1 MSIIAN
7 DANREAR
14 TDESDP
20 APPNRYALSSGQRR
34 AWFLQTRD
42 PEGTALNLPVLYR
55 FRGALDSERLRAA
68 VAAVTDRHEI
78 LRTTYG
84 LDANGEPY
92 QQVRTDLAP
101 QWQEHDLTDLATE
114 PAHRRAR
121 VLTRRAL
128 ARPFDPAAEPP
139 LRATLIRLRASEYL
153 LLLVVHTIAW
163 DDESASVFAA
173 DLSAAYAGT
182 SPGPH
187 TVRFIEHIGETAD
200 TGGSEYWRQV
210 LTPLPEALEL
220 PGRPVAHRIGPG
232 AIEHTSRS
240 LPASLLDRVRAAAA
254 GYGTAESTL
263 LLTAFAALVHRYT
276 GAGDFLVAVPAGT
289 RGPRAAGVIG
299 YFGNTV
305 LIRATPRPDQT
316 FAEFHTGLAAT
327 VSDGRAHRHIG
338 IDQVVHAIN
347 PDRTGA
353 RDGLEQL
360 ARIGFGVREPIAV
373 PDLAG
378 VHATLEK
385 SGAPAAPVPLR
396 VTVVLDRDRPRLV
409 ADHRSEQL
417 DRSLVEQLLGHYLQ
431 LLDSALRDPA
441 ARLGEI
447 DLFGDRGRAAVLASS
462 HGELVPEAPATLVAL
477 LEERVGVAGDGTALL
492 APAPAGGTDLELSYC
507 ELNTRANRLARG
519 LVAQGIG
526 TEDLVA
532 VRIANS
538 VEFVVAVLGVLK
550 AGAAYLPVDPSYP
563 DQRIAFLDQ
572 DSRPRLVLDRAE
584 LAAAE
589 ANAAA
594 LPGHDLC
601 DDERVRPLRPGNLAY
616 VIYTSGS
623 TGTPKGV
630 GVAHAA
636 ITGHLRGFTAEWDMT
651 AQDRLLQSSSV
662 SFDASLLDI
671 FVTLSLGACLVV
683 PKPGALRDIPYISD
697 LIGRYRVTVLHMVPS
712 LLSTFLMLP
721 EVTEWRAL
729 RRVPVGGE
737 ALLGEVADR
746 FAGIF
751 DAELRNHYGPT
762 EAVVSATH
770 LTVRGPQG
778 TGMVPVGVP
787 NRNVYV
793 YVLDNRLQLVPDGVL
808 GEIYLGGTQL
818 ARGYLHRA
826 GPTAERFVADPFLA
840 GQRLYRTGDLARRN
854 SRGEIEFAGR
864 ADEQVKVRGYRI
876 ESGEVQAALSA
887 HPGVGACAVVAYREP
902 VTGTGLAAYLVPAGK
917 TLDVT
922 EVRAFA
928 AKSLPDYMLPTAW
941 AVLAEIPLTEHGKL
955 DKRALPEPRRLATE
969 ERRPP
974 STPTEIR
981 LAGLFGALFGCAEVG
996 ADDSFFEL
1004 GGHSLLAN
1012 RLILLIQEEF
1022 GVGIDVR
1029 APFDTPTVA
1038 GLAALVDATPVT
1050 AAGRPALDR
1059 RPRPER
1065 VPLSYN
1071 QRAVLAGGEGGAVR
1085 LVAHLD
1091 GPLDRDALTA
1101 ALHDVVDRYEIL
1113 RTVAATAGDRQY
1125 QAARPGPLPKMTVIE
1140 GERGYPSALPDA
1152 TAADPPSGV
1161 RTVEEPGGMRAAF
1174 DRTAGPLLHA
1184 RLCVLGVDRY
1194 ALELTADRFVV
1205 DEWSL
1210 RIVLT
1215 DLTTAYRSRAGTGSA
1230 PRWPGPA
1237 IDYTDYTLWQ
1247 STVVEAAGPQLE
1259 QLRAGLRGLPEYP
1272 TATVSS
1278 PAAEPVRSAEFTVSG
1293 ALRRRLRAH
1302 AETIGASEYMLYQA
1316 VVAALLHA
1324 LGAGVDIALG
1334 APISGRAD
1342 SAVAEVVGPLSA
1354 AVVLRHDLSGDPT
1367 LRSVLDRA
1375 RGTAF
1380 GVYGGHDMLIDGIAA
1395 AVCPGRSP
1403 YDLCRAV
1410 VDFGELCPPQQIW
1423 LGDEVAARITEA
1435 APAIA
1440 HRLVFAFGSA
1450 SDGGLHASV
1459 RAEAARYDERT
1470 TELLARYLEELF
1482 TTFVESPDIPVS
1494 EAVSPRAAHALW
1506 SADGGLALE
1515 PAGS

>member
-7 DANREAR
+7 DANQQAR
-14 TDESDP
+14 RDRTL
-20 APPNRYALSSGQRR
+20 PNRYPLSSGQRR

-42 PEGTALNLPVLYR
+42 PADTALNLPVVYR
-55 FRGALDSERLRAA
+55 MQGSLDSERLRAA
-68 VAAVTDRHEI
+68 VQTVTERHEI

-84 LDANGEPY
+84 LDSNGEPY
-92 QQVRTDLAP
+92 QQVRPDLP
-101 QWQEHDLTDLATE
+101 LQWQEYDLSGLASG
-114 PAHRRAR
+114 PARRRAE
-121 VLTRRAL
+121 VLTRRTL
-128 ARPFDPAAEPP
+128 ARPFDPAAETP
-139 LRATLIRLRASEYL
+139 LRVTLIRLAHSEYL
-153 LLLVVHTIAW
+153 LVLVVHTIAW

-173 DLSAAYAGT
+173 DLSVAYNAT
-182 SPGPH
+182 SAVPPA
-187 TVRFIEHIGETAD
+187 VRLAERVDEE
-200 TGGSEYWRQV
+200 TGGDGTEYWRQV

-220 PGRPVAHRIGPG
+220 PGRPTARGAGP
-232 AIEHTSRS
+232 AAVERTSRP
-240 LPASLLDRVRAAAA
+240 LPATLLELVREAAA
-254 GYGTAESTL
+254 GAGADETTFL
-263 LLTAFAALVHRYT
+263 LAAFAALVHRCT

-289 RGPRAAGVIG
+289 RGPRMAGAIG

-305 LIRATPRPDQT
+305 LIRATPRPGQT

-327 VSDGRAHRHIG
+327 VAGARAHRHIG

-360 ARIGFGVREPIAV
+360 ARIGFGVREPIAA
-373 PDLAG
+373 PELAG
-378 VHATLEK
+378 VHATVVEYA
-385 SGAPAAPVPLR
+385 SPDAPVPLR
-396 VTVVLDRDRPRLV
+396 VTMVLDRERPRLV
-409 ADHRSEQL
+409 ADHRSGQL
-417 DRSLVEQLLGHYLQ
+417 DRPLVEQLLGHYIQ
-431 LLDSALRDPA
+431 LLDSALREPTTPI
-441 ARLGEI
+441 GEL
-447 DLFGDRGRAAVLASS
+447 DLFGDRERAALLARS
-462 HGELVPEAPATLVAL
+462 HGELVPTAPETLVAL
-477 LEERVGVAGDGTALL
+477 LEERVAVAGDTTALV
-492 APAPAGGTDLELSYC
+492 APAAADGADLELGYA
-507 ELNTRANRLARG
+507 ELNCRANRLAR
-519 LVAQGIG
+519 VFAARGIG

-538 VEFVVAVLGVLK
+538 VEFVVAVLAVLK
-550 AGAAYLPVDPSYP
+550 AGAAYLPIDPSYP
-563 DQRIAFLDQ
+563 DQRIDFLDN
-572 DSRPRLVLDRAE
+572 DARPRLVLGRAE

-589 ANAAA
+589 ADAAG
-594 LPGHDLC
+594 LPGHDLS
-601 DDERVRPLRPGNLAY
+601 DAERVRPLRPGNLAY

-636 ITGHLRGFTAEWDMT
+636 IADHLRGFGAEWDMT
-651 AQDRLLQSSSV
+651 ARDRLLQSSSV

-671 FVTLSLGACLVV
+671 FVTLSLGACLVI
-683 PKPGALRDIPYISD
+683 PKPDALRDIPYISD
-697 LIGRYRVTVLHMVPS
+697 LIGRYGVTVLHMVPS

-778 TGMVPVGVP
+778 TGTVPVGRP

-793 YVLDNRLQLVPDGVL
+793 YLLDNRLQLVPDGVL

-818 ARGYLHRA
+818 ARGYLHRR
-826 GPTAERFVADPFLA
+826 GLTAERFVADPFLP

-887 HPGVGACAVVAYREP
+887 HPGVGACAVVAYQEP
-902 VTGTGLAAYLVPAGK
+902 VTGTGLAAYLVPAAGS
-917 TLDVT
+917 LEVAD
-922 EVRAFA
+922 VRAYA

-941 AVLAEIPLTEHGKL
+941 AVIEDIPLTEHGKL
-955 DKRALPEPRRLATE
+955 DKRALPAPRRFGGA

-974 STPTEIR
+974 SSPTEVR
-981 LAGLFGALFGCAEVG
+981 LAGLFGALFGCAEIG

-1012 RLILLIQEEF
+1012 RLIALIRAEF
-1022 GVGIDVR
+1022 GVEIDVR

-1038 GLAALVDATPVT
+1038 GLAAVVDATPVT
-1050 AAGRPALDR
+1050 ATGRPELDR
-1059 RPRPER
+1059 RPRPDR
-1065 VPLSYN
+1065 IPLSYN
-1071 QRAVLAGGEGGAVR
+1071 QRAVLAGGTPGAVR
-1085 LVAHLD
+1085 LAAHLD

-1101 ALHDVVDRYEIL
+1101 AVHDVCERYEIL
-1113 RTVAATAGDRQY
+1113 RTVAATAGDEWY
-1125 QAARPGPLPKMTVIE
+1125 QTVRTGPLPDMAVIE
-1140 GERGYPSALPDA
+1140 VAEPERSRPALP
-1152 TAADPPSGV
+1152 TV
-1161 RTVEEPGGMRAAF
+1161 RF
-1174 DRTAGPLLHA
+1174 DRTAGPLLHS
-1184 RLCVLGVDRY
+1184 RLCVLGADRY
-1194 ALELTADRFVV
+1194 VFELTADRFVA

-1215 DLTTAYRSRAGTGSA
+1215 DLATAYRSRAGNGSA

-1237 IDYTDYTLWQ
+1237 VDYADYTLWQ
-1247 STVVEAAGPQLE
+1247 STVVDSAGPQLE
-1259 QLRAGLRGLPEYP
+1259 QLRAGLRGLPEFP
-1272 TATVSS
+1272 AGPRAS
-1278 PAAEPVRSAEFTVSG
+1278 PAAEPARSAGFTVPS

-1302 AETIGASEYMLYQA
+1302 AETVGASEYMLYQA

-1334 APISGRAD
+1334 APLSGRAD

-1354 AVVLRHDLSGDPT
+1354 AVVLRHDLSGDPA
-1367 LRSVLDRA
+1367 LRTVLDRA

-1380 GVYGGHDMLIDGIAA
+1380 GVYGGHDMLIDGVAA

-1423 LGDEVAARITEA
+1423 LGDEVAARITES
-1435 APAIA
+1435 APSIA

-1450 SDGGLHASV
+1450 NDGGLHATV
-1459 RAEAARYDERT
+1459 HAEAARHDQQT
-1470 TELLARYLEELF
+1470 TELLARYLEELL
-1482 TTFVESPDIPVS
+1482 TAFVESPDIPVS
-1494 EAVSPRAAHALW
+1494 EAVALDAMRARWA
-1506 SADGGLALE
+1506 ADGALALE
-1515 PAGS
+1515 LSGP

>member
-7 DANREAR
+7 DANRAAR
-14 TDESDP
+14 PDKGDRT
-20 APPNRYALSSGQRR
+20 PPNRYPLSSGQRR

-42 PEGTALNLPVLYR
+42 PGDTALNLPVGYR
-55 FRGALDSERLRAA
+55 LHGSLDSERLRAA
-68 VAAVTDRHEI
+68 VQSVTDRHEI

-84 LDANGEPY
+84 LDSDGEPY
-92 QQVRTDLAP
+92 QQVRTDLLLP
-101 QWQEHDLTDLATE
+101 WQEHDLCDLATE
-114 PAHRRAR
+114 PARRRAE

-128 ARPFDPAAEPP
+128 ARPFDPAAETP
-139 LRATLIRLRASEYL
+139 LRVTLIRLAASEYL

-173 DLSAAYAGT
+173 DLSVAYNDAT
-182 SPGPH
+182 FAPPP
-187 TVRFIEHIGETAD
+187 VRFIEQFGEAA
-200 TGGSEYWRQV
+200 GGDDREYWRQS

-220 PGRPVAHRIGPG
+220 PGRPAPRGAGP
-232 AIEHTSRS
+232 AAVEHTSRP
-240 LPASLLDRVRAAAA
+240 LPAPLLDLAREAAA
-254 GYGTAESTL
+254 GAGTDETTVL
-263 LLTAFAALVHRYT
+263 LAAFAALVHRYT
-276 GAGDFLVAVPAGT
+276 GADDFLVAVPAST
-289 RGPRAAGVIG
+289 RGLRAAGVIG

-305 LIRATPRPDQT
+305 LIRATPRPEQS
-316 FAEFHTGLAAT
+316 FAEFHAGLAAT
-327 VSDGRAHRHIG
+327 VAGGRAHRRIG
-338 IDQVVHAIN
+338 IDEVVHAVN

-353 RDGLEQL
+353 RDGLAQL
-360 ARIGFGVREPIAV
+360 ARIGFGVRAPIAV
-373 PDLAG
+373 PELAG
-378 VHATLEK
+378 VRATLET
-385 SGAPAAPVPLR
+385 SGSPDVPVPLR
-396 VTVVLDRDRPRLV
+396 ITVVLDRDRPRLV

-417 DRSLVEQLLGHYLQ
+417 DRPLVEQLLGHYVQ
-431 LLDSALRDPA
+431 LLASVLHDPGALI
-441 ARLGEI
+441 GEL
-447 DLFGDRGRAAVLASS
+447 DLFGDRDRAALLARS
-462 HGELVPEAPATLVAL
+462 HGALVPHAPATLVAL
-477 LEERVGVAGDGTALL
+477 VEERVAAAGDAAAVV
-492 APAPAGGTDLELSYC
+492 APAAAGGADLELSYR
-507 ELNTRANRLARG
+507 ELNGRANRLARE

-526 TEDLVA
+526 TDDLVA

-538 VEFVVAVLGVLK
+538 AEFVVAVLAVLK
-550 AGAAYLPVDPSYP
+550 AGAAYLPIDPAYP
-563 DQRIAFLDQ
+563 EQRIDFLDR
-572 DSRPRLVLDRAE
+572 DARPRLVLGRAE

-589 ANAAA
+589 ERAAG
-594 LPGHDLC
+594 LPGHDLS
-601 DDERVRPLRPGNLAY
+601 DIERVRPLRPGNLAY

-636 ITGHLRGFTAEWDMT
+636 IAEHLRGFGAEWDMT

-671 FVTLSLGACLVV
+671 FVTLSLGACLVI
-683 PKPGALRDIPYISD
+683 PKPDALRDIPYISE
-697 LIGRYRVTVLHMVPS
+697 LIGRYGVTVLHMVPS

-746 FAGIF
+746 FARVF

-778 TGMVPVGVP
+778 AGVVPVGVP

-793 YVLDNRLQLVPDGVL
+793 YLLDNRLQLVPDGVL
-808 GEIYLGGTQL
+808 GEIYLGGAQL

-826 GPTAERFVADPFLA
+826 GLTAERFVADPFQP

-864 ADEQVKVRGYRI
+864 ADEQVKVRGHRI

-887 HPGVGACAVVAYREP
+887 HPGVGACAVVAFQEP
-902 VTGTGLAAYLVPAGK
+902 VTGTGLAAYLVPAAGA
-917 TLDVT
+917 LDVA

-955 DKRALPEPRRLATE
+955 DKRALPEPRRFATG

-981 LAGLFGALFGCAEVG
+981 LAELFGALFGCAEIG

-1012 RLILLIQEEF
+1012 RLILLIREEF
-1022 GVGIDVR
+1022 GVEIDVR

-1050 AAGRPALDR
+1050 ATGRPELDR

-1065 VPLSYN
+1065 IPLSYN
-1071 QRAVLAGGEGGAVR
+1071 QRAVLAGGDIGPVR

-1101 ALHDVVDRYEIL
+1101 AVHDVFERYEIL
-1113 RTVAATAGDRQY
+1113 RTVPATADGEWY
-1125 QAARPGPLPKMTVIE
+1125 QAVRPGPLPDLAVIE
-1140 GERGYPSALPDA
+1140 VVEQQWPRP
-1152 TAADPPSGV
+1152 AA
-1161 RTVEEPGGMRAAF
+1161 RF
-1174 DRTAGPLLHA
+1174 DRAAGPLLHP
-1184 RLCVLGVDRY
+1184 RLGILGPDRHV
-1194 ALELTADRFVV
+1194 LELTADRLVA

-1215 DLTTAYRSRAGTGSA
+1215 DLATAYRSRVSNGSA
-1230 PRWPGPA
+1230 PRWSGPA
-1237 IDYTDYTLWQ
+1237 VDYADYTLWQ
-1247 STVVEAAGPQLE
+1247 SAVVESAGPQLE
-1259 QLRAGLRGLPEYP
+1259 QLRAGLRGLPDP
-1272 TATVSS
+1272 SAS
-1278 PAAEPVRSAEFTVSG
+1278 PVAVPARSAEFTVPS

-1302 AETIGASEYMLYQA
+1302 AETVGASEYMLYQA
-1316 VVAALLHA
+1316 VVAALMHA

-1334 APISGRAD
+1334 APLSGRAD
-1342 SAVAEVVGPLSA
+1342 SAVSEVVGPLSA
-1354 AVVLRHDLSGDPT
+1354 AVVLRHDLSGDPA
-1367 LRSVLDRA
+1367 LRAVLDRA

-1380 GVYGGHDMLIDGIAA
+1380 GVYGGHDMLIDGVAA

-1410 VDFGELCPPQQIW
+1410 VDFGELCPPQQFW
-1423 LGDEVAARITEA
+1423 LGDEVAARITDS
-1435 APAIA
+1435 APGIA
-1440 HRLVFAFGSA
+1440 HRLAFAFGSA
-1450 SDGGLHASV
+1450 GDGGMHATV
-1459 RAEAARYDERT
+1459 RAEAARHDQQT
-1470 TELLARYLEELF
+1470 VELLARYLEELL
-1482 TTFVESPDIPVS
+1482 TTFVESPDLPVS
-1494 EAVSPRAAHALW
+1494 EAVALDATRALW
-1506 SADGGLALE
+1506 TADGGLSLQ
-1515 PAGS
+1515 PSGS

>member
-14 TDESDP
+14 PDEGDRT
-20 APPNRYALSSGQRR
+20 PPNRYPLSSGQRR
-34 AWFLQTRD
+34 AWFLQIRD
-42 PEGTALNLPVLYR
+42 PGDTTLNLPVVYR
-55 FRGALDSERLRAA
+55 LQGSLDGARLRAA
-68 VAAVTDRHEI
+68 VQSVTDRHEI

-84 LDANGEPY
+84 LDSSGEPY
-92 QQVRTDLAP
+92 QQVRADLP
-101 QWQEHDLTDLATE
+101 LQWQEHDLSGSAAG
-114 PAHRRAR
+114 PARRRAE

-128 ARPFDPAAEPP
+128 ARPFDPASETP
-139 LRATLIRLRASEYL
+139 LRVTLIRLAANEYL

-173 DLSAAYAGT
+173 DLSAAYNT
-182 SPGPH
+182 TNPVPQP
-187 TVRFIEHIGETAD
+187 VRFAERLAEAA
-200 TGGSEYWRQV
+200 GGDGPEYWRQA

-220 PGRPVAHRIGPG
+220 PGRPVARGVGPG
-232 AIEHTSRS
+232 AVEHTSLP
-240 LPASLLDRVRAAAA
+240 LPATLLDRVRETAA
-254 GYGTAESTL
+254 GSGTDETAVL
-263 LLTAFAALVHRYT
+263 LAAFAALVHRYT

-289 RGPRAAGVIG
+289 RGPRTAGVIG

-327 VSDGRAHRHIG
+327 VADGRAHRHTG

-347 PDRTGA
+347 PDRTGV

-373 PDLAG
+373 PELAG
-378 VHATLEK
+378 VRATLEDYG
-385 SGAPAAPVPLR
+385 SPDAPVPLR

-417 DRSLVEQLLGHYLQ
+417 DRPLVEQLLGHYVQ

-441 ARLGEI
+441 ARLGEL
-447 DLFGDRGRAAVLASS
+447 DLFGDRARAVLLERS
-462 HGELVPEAPATLVAL
+462 HGELVAEAPATLVAL
-477 LEERVGVAGDGTALL
+477 VEERVAAAGDAAALV
-492 APAPAGGTDLELSYC
+492 APAAAGGADLELTYA
-507 ELNTRANRLARG
+507 ELNNRANRLARG

-538 VEFVVAVLGVLK
+538 AEFVVAVLAVLK
-550 AGAAYLPVDPSYP
+550 AGAAYLPIDPSYP
-563 DQRIAFLDQ
+563 DQRIDFLDA
-572 DSRPRLVLDRAE
+572 DARPRLVLGRAE
-584 LAAAE
+584 LAAADE
-589 ANAAA
+589 RAAG
-594 LPGHDLC
+594 LPGHDLS
-601 DDERVRPLRPGNLAY
+601 DAERVRPLRPGNLAY

-636 ITGHLRGFTAEWDMT
+636 IADHLRGFGAEWEMT

-671 FVTLSLGACLVV
+671 FVTLSLGACLVI
-683 PKPGALRDIPYISD
+683 PKPDALRDIPYISE
-697 LIGRYRVTVLHMVPS
+697 LIGRYGVTVLHMVPS

-746 FAGIF
+746 FAGVF

-770 LTVRGPQG
+770 LTVQGPQG

-793 YVLDNRLQLVPDGVL
+793 YLLDNRLQLVPDGVL
-808 GEIYLGGTQL
+808 GEIYLGGAQL
-818 ARGYLHRA
+818 ARGYLHR
-826 GPTAERFVADPFLA
+826 GGLTAERFVADPFLP

-854 SRGEIEFAGR
+854 SRGEIEFVGR
-864 ADEQVKVRGYRI
+864 ADEQVKVRGHRI

-887 HPGVGACAVVAYREP
+887 HPEVGACAVVAFQEP
-902 VTGTGLAAYLVPAGK
+902 VTGTALAAYLVPAAGS
-917 TLDVT
+917 LDVA
-922 EVRAFA
+922 EVRAYA

-941 AVLAEIPLTEHGKL
+941 AVIEKIPLTEHGKL
-955 DKRALPEPRRLATE
+955 DKRALPEPRRFGTG

-981 LAGLFGALFGCAEVG
+981 LAGLFGALFGYAEVG

-1012 RLILLIQEEF
+1012 RLILLIREEF
-1022 GVGIDVR
+1022 GVEVDVR

-1038 GLAALVDATPVT
+1038 GLAAVVDATPVT
-1050 AAGRPALDR
+1050 ATGRPELDR

-1065 VPLSYN
+1065 IPLSYN
-1071 QRAVLAGGEGGAVR
+1071 QRVVLAGGDAGEVR
-1085 LVAHLD
+1085 LVAYLD

-1101 ALHDVVDRYEIL
+1101 AVHDVVERYEVL
-1113 RTVAATAGDRQY
+1113 RTVPVAVGEEWY
-1125 QAARPGPLPKMTVIE
+1125 QAVRPGPLPDMAVIE
-1140 GERGYPSALPDA
+1140 ADA
-1152 TAADPPSGV
+1152 DDWTRSVPAV
-1161 RTVEEPGGMRAAF
+1161 RF
-1174 DRTAGPLLHA
+1174 DRGTGPLLQP
-1184 RLCVLGVDRY
+1184 RLYVLGGDRY
-1194 ALELTADRFVV
+1194 VLELTADRFVA

-1215 DLTTAYRSRAGTGSA
+1215 DLATAYRSRAGSGSA

-1237 IDYTDYTLWQ
+1237 VDYADYTLWQ
-1247 STVVEAAGPQLE
+1247 STVVESAGPQLE
-1259 QLRAGLRGLPEYP
+1259 QLRAGLRGLPEP
-1272 TATVSS
+1272 AAGTVAS
-1278 PAAEPVRSAEFTVSG
+1278 PAAEPALSAEFTVPS

-1302 AETIGASEYMLYQA
+1302 AETVGASEYMLYQA

-1334 APISGRAD
+1334 APLSGRAD

-1354 AVVLRHDLSGDPT
+1354 AVVLRHDLSGDPA
-1367 LRSVLDRA
+1367 LRTVLDRA

-1380 GVYGGHDMLIDGIAA
+1380 GVYGGHDMLVDGVAA
-1395 AVCPGRSP
+1395 AVSPGRSP

-1410 VDFGELCPPQQIW
+1410 VDFGELCPPQQVW
-1423 LGDEVAARITEA
+1423 LGDEVAARITEP

-1440 HRLVFAFGSA
+1440 HRLVFTFGSA
-1450 SDGGLHASV
+1450 SDGGLHVAV
-1459 RAEAARYDERT
+1459 RAEAARHDQHT
-1470 TELLARYLEELF
+1470 TELLARYLEQLLA
-1482 TTFVESPDIPVS
+1482 TFVESPDIPVS
-1494 EAVSPRAAHALW
+1494 EAVALGAPRPLW
-1506 SADGGLALE
+1506 TADGGLTLPPY
-1515 PAGS
+1515 PAGHAEISVP

>member
-7 DANREAR
+7 DANRAAR
-14 TDESDP
+14 PDEGDRTL
-20 APPNRYALSSGQRR
+20 PNRYPLSSGQRR

-42 PEGTALNLPVLYR
+42 PGDTALNLPVVYR
-55 FRGALDSERLRAA
+55 LHGTLDSERLCAA
-68 VAAVTDRHEI
+68 VRSVVDRHEI

-84 LDANGEPY
+84 LDSNGEPY
-92 QQVRTDLAP
+92 QQVRTDLP
-101 QWQEHDLTDLATE
+101 LPWQEHDLTDLAAE
-114 PAHRRAR
+114 PARRRAE
-121 VLTRRAL
+121 VFTRRAL
-128 ARPFDPAAEPP
+128 ARPFDPAAETP
-139 LRATLIRLRASEYL
+139 LRVTLIRLAASEYL
-153 LLLVVHTIAW
+153 LVLVVHTIAW

-173 DLSAAYAGT
+173 DLSAAYNGT
-182 SPGPH
+182 ARAAQP
-187 TVRFIEHIGETAD
+187 VRFVEQSVEAAGGDGAIPSARVPHAGRPARETAPPD
-200 TGGSEYWRQV
+200 GPEYWRQA

-220 PGRPVAHRIGPG
+220 PGRPVPREVGP
-232 AIEHTSRS
+232 ATIDTTSRP
-240 LPASLLDRVRAAAA
+240 LPVYILDQVRKAATEPGTSETTVLLA
-254 GYGTAESTL
+254 G
-263 LLTAFAALVHRYT
+263 FAALVHRYT
-276 GAGDFLVAVPAGT
+276 GAVDFLVALPADT
-289 RGPRAAGVIG
+289 RGPRAAGMIG

-305 LIRATPRPDQT
+305 LIRATPRPVQS
-316 FAEFHTGLAAT
+316 FAEFHTGLAGT
-327 VSDGRAHRHIG
+327 VADGHAHRHIG
-338 IDQVVHAIN
+338 IDEVVHAVN

-360 ARIGFGVREPIAV
+360 ARIGFAVREPHAV
-373 PDLAG
+373 PELAG
-378 VHATLEK
+378 VRATLEK
-385 SGAPAAPVPLR
+385 AGSPDARVPLR
-396 VTVVLDRDRPRLV
+396 ITVVLDRDRPRLV
-409 ADHRSEQL
+409 ADHRPGQL
-417 DRSLVEQLLGHYLQ
+417 DRALVEQLLAHYVQ

-441 ARLGEI
+441 ARLGEL
-447 DLFGDRGRAAVLASS
+447 DLFGDRDRAALLARS

-477 LEERVGVAGDGTALL
+477 VEQRVAAAGDATAVV
-492 APAPAGGTDLELSYC
+492 APAAAGGADLELSYR
-507 ELNTRANRLARG
+507 ELNSRANRLARG
-519 LVAQGIG
+519 LVAHGIG
-526 TEDLVA
+526 TEDLVG

-538 VEFVVAVLGVLK
+538 AEFVVAVLGVLK
-550 AGAAYLPVDPSYP
+550 AGAAYLPIDPSYP
-563 DQRIAFLDQ
+563 DQRIDFLDR
-572 DSRPRLVLDRAE
+572 DARPRLVLGRAE

-589 ANAAA
+589 ASAAD
-594 LPGHDLC
+594 LPGHDLS
-601 DDERVRPLRPGNLAY
+601 DSERVRPLRPGNLAY

-636 ITGHLRGFTAEWDMT
+636 IADHLRGFGAEWDMT

-671 FVTLSLGACLVV
+671 FVTLSLGACLVI
-683 PKPGALRDIPYISD
+683 PKPDALRDIPYISE
-697 LIGRYRVTVLHMVPS
+697 LIGRYGVTVLHMVPS
-712 LLSTFLMLP
+712 LLSTFLLLP

-746 FAGIF
+746 FAGVF

-793 YVLDNRLQLVPDGVL
+793 YVLDNRLQLVPGGVL
-808 GEIYLGGTQL
+808 GEIYLGGAQL
-818 ARGYLHRA
+818 ARGYLHRP
-826 GPTAERFVADPFLA
+826 GLTAERFVADPFLP

-864 ADEQVKVRGYRI
+864 ADEQVKVRGHRI

-887 HPGVGACAVVAYREP
+887 HPGVGACAVVAFPEP
-902 VTGTGLAAYLVPAGK
+902 VTGTALAAYLVPAAGD
-917 TLDVT
+917 LDVA

-955 DKRALPEPRRLATE
+955 DKRALPEPRRFGTGQ
-969 ERRPP
+969 RRPP
-974 STPTEIR
+974 SSPTEVR
-981 LAGLFGALFGCAEVG
+981 LAGLFGALFGCADIG
-996 ADDSFFEL
+996 ADDSLFEL

-1012 RLILLIQEEF
+1012 RLILLIREEF
-1022 GVGIDVR
+1022 GVEIDVR

-1050 AAGRPALDR
+1050 ATGRPELDR

-1065 VPLSYN
+1065 IPLSYN
-1071 QRAVLAGGEGGAVR
+1071 QRAVLGGADIGPVE
-1085 LVAHLD
+1085 LMADVD
-1091 GPLDRDALTA
+1091 GRLDRDALMA
-1101 ALHDVVDRYEIL
+1101 AVHDVFERYEIL
-1113 RTVAATAGDRQY
+1113 RTVPAVVDDEWY
-1125 QAARPGPLPKMTVIE
+1125 QAVRAGPYPDTAVFEIAEE
-1140 GERGYPSALPDA
+1140 GRSA
-1152 TAADPPSGV
+1152 V
-1161 RTVEEPGGMRAAF
+1161 RCDRA
-1174 DRTAGPLLHA
+1174 AGPLLHF
-1184 RLCVLGVDRY
+1184 RLRVTGADRY
-1194 ALELTADRFVV
+1194 VLELTADRFVA

-1210 RIVLT
+1210 RIVLD
-1215 DLTTAYRSRAGTGSA
+1215 DLATAYRSRAAQGTA

-1237 IDYTDYTLWQ
+1237 VDYADYALWQ
-1247 STVVEAAGPQLE
+1247 SNVVESAGPQLE
-1259 QLRAGLRGLPEYP
+1259 QLRAGLRELPGPSAGTESGQATEP
-1272 TATVSS
+1272 ARSATFTVSS
-1278 PAAEPVRSAEFTVSG
+1278 

-1302 AETIGASEYMLYQA
+1302 AETVGASEYMLYQA

-1334 APISGRAD
+1334 APLSGRAD
-1342 SAVAEVVGPLSA
+1342 SAVSEMVGPLSA
-1354 AVVLRHDLSGDPT
+1354 AVVLRHDLSGDPA
-1367 LRSVLDRA
+1367 LRTVLDRA

-1380 GVYGGHDMLIDGIAA
+1380 GVYGGHDMLIDAIAP

-1423 LGDEVAARITEA
+1423 LGDEVAARITDSS
-1435 APAIA
+1435 PGIA

-1450 SDGGLHASV
+1450 GDGGLHV
-1459 RAEAARYDERT
+1459 TLRADAARHDQQT
-1470 TELLARYLEELF
+1470 TEQLARYLEELL

-1494 EAVSPRAAHALW
+1494 EAVSLDATRALW
-1506 SADGGLALE
+1506 TADGGLALR
-1515 PAGS
+1515 PSGS